1 MLLTKI
7 DLLPYVPF
15 KADDAKENARRVHPG
30 MEIIDVSSTTGEGLD
45 RWMEWLKMRQ
55 EKARLRE
62 STTLG
67 LSGA

>member
-15 KADDAKENARRVHPG
+15 KADVARENARRVHPD

-45 RWMEWLKMRQ
+45 RWMHWLAARQ
-55 EKARLRE
+55 AKARAKLQ
-62 STTLG
+62 SVAT
-67 LSGA
+67 